1 MTRKSDN
8 VCPQSCPD
16 RHTGCHAECEIYLDF
31 FRENA
36 KTIEARQNQ
45 VPINNY
51 TVEAIQRMKSGR
63 GCTTN
68 RYRPKGR
75 W

>member
-8 VCPQSCPD
+8 VCPQNCPD

-45 VPINNY
+45 VPINN
-51 TVEAIQRMKSGR
+51 
-63 GCTTN
+63 
-68 RYRPKGR
+68 
-75 W
+75 